1 LIGAPRRATEFYRF
15 DMEFFGCGA
24 NRILNE
30 VRGSN
35 RVVYNATSRRPGTI
49 EWE

>member
-1 LIGAPRRATEFYRF
+1 
-15 DMEFFGCGA
+15 MEFLSCVA
-24 NRILNE
+24 NRMVNE
-30 VRGSN
+30 IRRMN